1 MELKNKQVL
10 ILGLSVTGISAV
22 ETLSSKG
29 AKVTVLDIKTEEELS
44 ETLKKLETY
53 RDITFL
59 LGKNEIALDS
69 FDFILKSPGIPPHHP
84 VLVAARKKKLQILSD
99 LELSYRMT
107 GGSHYYTI
115 TGTNGKTT
123 TTVLLGEIIRN
134 SGAVTHVVGNI
145 GVGILERTRSAASED
160 VFVIEASSFQL
171 EDTTY
176 FAPHIAAV
184 TNFSPD
190 HLDWHGS
197 YENYMSA
204 KLRISSNQTSDDYL
218 FLNKDDPESMKWS
231 VETKA
236 KILYFSKTDFRGDGV
251 FCQQDTIFIR
261 EGLKVDEIMP
271 ISEIQ
276 ILGDHNLENV
286 LCAVGMAYFGGVSK
300 DVIRNSVS
308 SFKGVEHRIEF
319 VREVNGSRYY
329 NDSKGTNPASTIKA
343 LQAMVNPVIL
353 IAGGY
358 DKGVNFDE
366 LSELFYKKVELLILM
381 GATKDQ
387 MRASALRAGFDN
399 IQFVENMEEAV
410 KMANLSSSRG
420 TDILLS
426 PACASWGMYRNYE
439 ERGKDF
445 KNLVLDLKER

>member
-1 MELKNKQVL
+1 MELKNKDVL
-10 ILGLSVTGISAV
+10 ILGLSVTGVSAV
-22 ETLSSKG
+22 ANLSSKG
-29 AKVTVLDIKTEEELS
+29 VNVTVLDMKTQDELS
-44 ETLKKLETY
+44 ETLKKLKSYQDVTY
-53 RDITFL
+53 V
-59 LGKNEIALDS
+59 LGKNEMLLER

-84 VLVAARKKKLQILSD
+84 ILVEARKKGVEVLSD
-99 LELSYRMT
+99 LELAYRMT
-107 GGSHYYTI
+107 GGSHYYAI

-123 TTVLLGEIIRN
+123 TTVLLGEIIKN
-134 SGAVTHVVGNI
+134 SGVTLHVVGNI
-145 GVGILERTRSAASED
+145 GVGILDRTDSPEADD

-171 EDTTY
+171 EDTVL

-197 YENYMSA
+197 YENYVNA
-204 KLRISSNQTSDDYL
+204 KFRITYNQSSDDFL
-218 FLNKDDPESMKWS
+218 FLNKDDSESMKFD

-236 KILYFSKTDFRGDGV
+236 KVLYFSKSDFSGEGV
-251 FCQQDTIFIR
+251 FCRQDTIYIR
-261 EGLKVDEIMP
+261 DGKQVVEIMK

-276 ILGDHNLENV
+276 ILGSHNLENV
-286 LCAVGMAYFGGVSK
+286 LCAVGMAYFGGIGK
-300 DVIRNSVS
+300 NVIRDSVAA
-308 SFKGVEHRIEF
+308 FKGVEHRIEF

-329 NDSKGTNPASTIKA
+329 NDSKGTNPASTVKA
-343 LQAMVNPVIL
+343 LEAMENPVIL

-366 LSELFYKKVELLILM
+366 LSELYYKKVELLVLM

-410 KMANLSSSRG
+410 KLADISSSRG

-426 PACASWGMYRNYE
+426 PACASWGMYRDYE
-439 ERGKDF
+439 ERGNDF
-445 KNLVLDLKER
+445 KKLVSELKER

>member
-22 ETLSSKG
+22 AALSSKG
-29 AKVTVLDIKTEEELS
+29 AKVTVMDMKTSEELS
-44 ETLKKLETY
+44 ETLKRLEHHRDVTY
-53 RDITFL
+53 L
-59 LGKNEIALDS
+59 LEKNEIVLDG

-84 VLVAARKKKLQILSD
+84 ILVEARKKKLEILSD
-99 LELSYRMT
+99 LELAYRMT
-107 GGSHYYTI
+107 GGSHYYAI

-123 TTVLLGEIIRN
+123 TTVLLGEIIKN
-134 SGAVTHVVGNI
+134 SGAESYVVGNI
-145 GVGILERTRSAASED
+145 GVGILDRTLSSSSED

-171 EDTTY
+171 EDTTS
-176 FAPHIAAV
+176 FAPHIAAI

-197 YENYMSA
+197 YENYVNA
-204 KLRISSNQTSDDYL
+204 KLKISCNQNSNDYL
-218 FLNKDDPESMKWS
+218 LLNRDDSESKKLNVKTM
-231 VETKA
+231 A
-236 KILYFSKTDFRGDGV
+236 KILYFSKADFGGDGV
-251 FCQQDTIFIR
+251 FCRQDTIFIR
-261 EGLKVDEIMP
+261 EGMKIDEIMP

-300 DVIRNSVS
+300 DVIRSSVS
-308 SFKGVEHRIEF
+308 NFKGVEHRIEF
-319 VREVNGSRYY
+319 VREVNRSRYY

-343 LQAMVNPVIL
+343 LQAMENPVIL

-366 LSELFYKKVELLILM
+366 LTELFYKKVELLILM

-410 KMANLSSSRG
+410 NLANISSSKG

-426 PACASWGMYRNYE
+426 PACASWGMYQNYE

-445 KNLVLDLKER
+445 KNLVLKLKER